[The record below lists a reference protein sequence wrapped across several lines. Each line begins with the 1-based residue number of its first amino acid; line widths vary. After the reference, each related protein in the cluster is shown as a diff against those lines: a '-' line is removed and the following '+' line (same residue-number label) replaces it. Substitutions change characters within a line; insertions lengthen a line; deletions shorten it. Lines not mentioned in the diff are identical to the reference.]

1 MILLEQKYTNLNRL
15 YYRGLQRLSAKEKR
29 FNETYFS
36 TKVEYALVYT
46 DKLVGSL
53 GIYRLK
59 ETANIFNMKSK
70 TDEGKLRTYCQKNLP
85 SLLGSLEQLKNNDW
99 LYLVGSSNRECLVNA
114 IKALDYDGY
123 FNYEIDKELYNNAKN
138 NPGLC
143 FTNLQVKSPSIA
155 IFNPEKTLI
164 KIKEY
169 SGKELFN
176 LPQVQEFKKDEKNYI
191 VNFVKEN
198 SNKSEEQL
206 FHILNKR
213 IVSLTNSELYLTIK
227 NALIPKNIRDQ
238 KELEK
243 KAVKFLR
250 ERLNR

>member
-36 TKVEYALVYT
+36 TKAEYALVYT
-46 DKLVGSL
+46 DKLAGSL
-53 GIYRLK
+53 GVYRLK
-59 ETANIFNMKSK
+59 ETANIFNMKCK
-70 TDEGKLRTYCQKNLP
+70 IDEGKLRTYCQKNLP

-114 IKALDYDGY
+114 IRTLGYDGY

-143 FTNLQVKSPSIA
+143 FTNLQVKSSSVA
-155 IFNPEKTLI
+155 VFNPEKTLI

-198 SNKSEEQL
+198 SNKNEEQL

-213 IVSLTNSELYLTIK
+213 IVSLTNPELYLTIR
-227 NALIPKNIRDQ
+227 NALIPENIKEQ